1 MARKASPIGPHVLAL
16 IEDARVSLAPTIL
29 SARESGVS
37 QLGPLRRR
45 RGVEPRARLHG
56 RDL

>member
-1 MARKASPIGPHVLAL
+1 MPCKASPIGPRISAL

-29 SARESGVS
+29 SAREGGVG
-37 QLGPLRRR
+37 QLGPLRRG
-45 RGVEPRARLHG
+45 RGVELRTGFHG

>member
-1 MARKASPIGPHVLAL
+1 MPCKASPIGPRISAL
-16 IEDARVSLAPTIL
+16 IEDLRVNLAPTIL
-29 SARESGVS
+29 SAREGGVS
-37 QLGPLRRR
+37 QLGHLRRR